1 MRRPPSRLRLYGE
14 VRGNS
19 GQCEAIGKPE
29 VARVEELLATRLRVE
44 KL

>member
-1 MRRPPSRLRLYGE
+1 MG
-14 VRGNS
+14 
-19 GQCEAIGKPE
+19 GQCEAIGKQE